1 MILKIKY
8 YHVLFINYI
17 ISYVFL
23 HVTIYYF
30 YYCEWIRDGQHDPY
44 RPKKYEWCLRTYFR
58 HIKKACSK
66 PNFYP
71 PNVLMFILKS

>member
-1 MILKIKY
+1 MFFYTLQ
-8 YHVLFINYI
+8 YI
-17 ISYVFL
+17 IFIIVSGSE
-23 HVTIYYF
+23 T
-30 YYCEWIRDGQHDPY
+30 GQHDPY
-44 RPKKYEWCLRTYFR
+44 RPKKYEWCLRIYFR